1 VSRAASHFG
10 ALDDA
15 YWCPLAM
22 VLTIVVH
29 EVGVA
34 SSQSLGPAHNCHLRG
49 LA

>member
-1 VSRAASHFG
+1 VSRAASHVG
-10 ALDDA
+10 AFDDA
-15 YWCPLAM
+15 FWCPLTIF
-22 VLTIVVH
+22 LTIVVH